1 MKVSR
6 GGIRRIRRPVL
17 RWMTVGTIVAC
28 LCWTVQGQ
36 DWSAARP
43 VLTLRALPY
52 LTASGA
58 LNILA
63 LVCAMLSWRSVMAEV
78 GHPLPKGQAAR
89 IYFLG
94 MTAKYLPGQFWVAIT
109 QARLAERAGVPRRAS
124 VAVFLLNVPVILL
137 TGLLVGAL
145 AGPGVLGGCSWL
157 LLAPALLLGLVLVRP
172 ELVGR
177 TAQVVARLAGKEP
190 PAVTTGPKT
199 RAAVGWLLACRLTS
213 GLHLWLLV
221 MMLGAPAMRSL
232 SLSIGAFSLAAVS
245 GMLVIFLP
253 DGAVVRELLMAG
265 VLVRVL
271 PVTAAA
277 TAAIA
282 SRALCLGTELLLTA
296 VLLGNAAVIRKR
308 RAPANQGA

>member
-1 MKVSR
+1 MSH
-6 GGIRRIRRPVL
+6 GGIRRLHRPVL
-17 RWMTVGTIVAC
+17 RWVTVGTIVVC
-28 LCWTVQGQ
+28 LCWTVQRQ

-58 LNILA
+58 LNVLA
-63 LVCAMLSWRSVMAEV
+63 LVCAMLSWRSIMAEV
-78 GHPLPKGQAAR
+78 GHPLPRLQAAR
-89 IYFLG
+89 IYFFG

-109 QARLAERAGVPRRAS
+109 QARLAKRAGVPGRAS
-124 VAVFLLNVPVILL
+124 IAVFLLNVPVILL

-145 AGPGVLGGCSWL
+145 AGPGVLGGWSWL
-157 LLAPALLLGLVLVRP
+157 LLAPAFLLGLVLIRP

-177 TAQVVARLAGKEP
+177 TAAVVARLTRKEP

-199 RAAVGWLLACRLTS
+199 RAAVGWLLACRLVS

-221 MMLGAPAMRSL
+221 MALGAPAMRSL

-245 GMLVIFLP
+245 GMLVVFLP

-265 VLVRVL
+265 VLVQVL

-277 TAAIA
+277 AAAIA
-282 SRALCLGTELLLTA
+282 SRAVCLGSELLLTA
-296 VLLGNAAVIRKR
+296 VILGNAAVVRNR
-308 RAPANQGA
+308 QAPAKQGA